1 MRYDFPIDED
11 RTLNFEVSKV
21 HHTVII
27 GGGRRKGLLDLQ
39 AFLIVIG
46 NGFIKQIGEI
56 CGLVKPIGSSVS
68 GAQYMNG
75 ISIIFV
81 GFLVFD
87 CLLDD

>member
-11 RTLNFEVSKV
+11 GTLNFEISKV

-27 GGGRRKGLLDLQ
+27 VGGRRRGFLYLQ

-46 NGFIKQIGEI
+46 NGFIQQIGEI
-56 CGLVKPIGSSVS
+56 CGLVKPIGSSLS
-68 GAQYMNG
+68 GAQYMDG

>member
-1 MRYDFPIDED
+1 MRDDFPIDKD
-11 RTLNFEVSKV
+11 RTLNFKISKV

-46 NGFIKQIGEI
+46 NGFIQQIGEI
-56 CGLVKPIGSSVS
+56 CGLVKPIRSSLS
-68 GAQYMNG
+68 GAQDMNG
-75 ISIIFV
+75 IRIILV